1 MTQTNSIDDYFEAL
15 ERLKKGRPTVIP
27 KDSKITNDAVAAEA
41 GRGKGSIKK
50 SRPMFANLIIAID
63 QAATVQSSLQNAQ
76 RERLTKAKLSSD
88 RYRLELEASQAR
100 ELSLLNQ
107 FYELKKELMQLTG
120 KKVLPLRGHQ
130 PQSD

>member
-27 KDSKITNDAVAAEA
+27 KDSKITNDAVAVEA

-50 SRPMFANLIIAID
+50 SRPMFADLIIAID
-63 QAATVQSSLQNAQ
+63 QAAAEQASPQNEQ
-76 RERLTKAKLSSD
+76 KMRLAKAKLSSD

-107 FYELKKELMQLTG
+107 FYEVKKELMQLTG

-130 PQSD
+130 PQND

>member
-27 KDSKITNDAVAAEA
+27 KDSKITNDAVASEA

-63 QAATVQSSLQNAQ
+63 QAAAEQASPQNAQ
-76 RERLTKAKLSSD
+76 KERLAKAKLSSD